1 LKVGQIARRL
11 AEYFNRDQPT
21 VVEKLG
27 GVDPDTA
34 EAAGLAHDLGHPPF
48 GHIAEEELDQLVRRA
63 GLRDGYEGNAQSFR
77 IVTRLASSDA
87 RDVKERSIAGL
98 NLTRTT
104 LDGILKYPWASGD
117 TEYSTKWGFYQGEAE
132 IFKWV
137 RQDKKPRQ
145 RSAIAEIMD
154 WADDITFAIHDL
166 LDFYCAGK
174 IPIDRCK
181 KHRSAERERLIAG
194 MFKRKPAWAGNKTK
208 YIDALDSISEWFPF
222 EPEERYNDSLDHRAK
237 LFAFSTSLIR
247 YFVGNCRLT
256 SDTESLS
263 VLYIEPFAR
272 TLVEVLKQFI
282 WEYIIENPELAVP
295 QNGQRVAIRSVFDR
309 LATAAKEK
317 KYYLFPTAFSGPI
330 GKARNSGEQVR
341 VVADCIAGMTEKE
354 IMQFHRSLQG
364 LGS

>member
-1 LKVGQIARRL
+1 VGQIARRL
-11 AEYFNRDQPT
+11 AEYFNRDQRT
-21 VVEKLG
+21 EVEKLG
-27 GVDPDTA
+27 GLDPDTA

-48 GHIAEEELDQLVRRA
+48 GHIAEEELDNLVRAA

-87 RDVKERSIAGL
+87 RDLKKRPIAGL

-104 LDGILKYPWASGD
+104 LDGILKYPWAVGD
-117 TEYSTKWGFYQGEAE
+117 REHPDKWGFYGPEAE
-132 IFKWV
+132 IFRWV
-137 RQDKKPRQ
+137 RKGKKARQ
-145 RSAIAEIMD
+145 RSAVAEIMD

-181 KHRSAERERLIAG
+181 KHGSAEREKLIAG
-194 MFKRKPAWAGNKTK
+194 IFKRKPVWTANKTK
-208 YIDALDSISEWFPF
+208 YIDALDSISDWFPF
-222 EPEERYNDSLDHRAK
+222 EPEERYNDSSQHRAK

-247 YFVGNCRLT
+247 YFVGNCHLT
-256 SDTESLS
+256 SDKESLS
-263 VLYIEPFAR
+263 VLCIDPSAK

-309 LATAAKEK
+309 LAKAASEEQ
-317 KYYLFPTAFSGPI
+317 YYLFPAAFGGAI
-330 GKARNSGEQVR
+330 VQARSRGEQVR

-354 IMQFHRSLQG
+354 IMHFHRSLQG
-364 LGS
+364 LGA